1 MTDLHYRTL
10 LVEDEPTTRLF
21 LETVL
26 GSRGHDVVACGDA
39 ESAWEL
45 AQREHF
51 ALAILDMWLPGMDGA
66 ALCRR
71 LRKLPRADEMV
82 VLFVTGAE
90 RLEDVGSALDAGADD
105 YLVKPVN
112 TPNLPVRLAL
122 AERRVHFLL
131 DRKRT
136 EAGLL
141 RDALRDSITDLVNRT
156 AFYERL
162 NLTARRAEREN
173 RKAGRATQY
182 MYAVLH
188 MNLDGFGQVN
198 AELGYDA
205 GDAVLHEAARRLEE
219 CVRAGDTVARFG
231 GDEFVLL
238 LDDMRDVSDPA
249 RVVRRI
255 EQAFERPIE
264 VNGVEVRVTAC
275 MGIAL
280 SLSGGSV
287 ASLLEEARAAL
298 LRAKEQGPGSHQVHD
313 VVIHARAMARLQ
325 LESRLRRAV
334 ENHEMVLHYQPI
346 VELETGSLAGMEA
359 LVRWRDP
366 LRGFV
371 GPDEFISV
379 AEDTGT
385 ILPLGGW
392 VIREAA
398 RRLGQWTRSLP
409 GDRGLFV
416 NVNVSGRQFA
426 SPGLADEV
434 IAAVRE
440 HGLPPHALRLEITET
455 VLMTNLAD
463 TLQALGRLKEGTVG
477 VHVDDFGTGY
487 SSLAYLCRLPLDG
500 LKIDRSF
507 VSHMMDSSESLEVIR
522 AIVRLG
528 ETLGLSVTA
537 EGVETPE
544 QLACLRKLSC
554 PYAQGFLFG
563 RAAPPEDLDLL
574 LAGPAPRA

>member
-1 MTDLHYRTL
+1 MSGMQYRTL
-10 LVEDEPTTRLF
+10 LVEDESTTRLF
-21 LETVL
+21 LEAVL
-26 GSRGHDVVACGDA
+26 GSRGHDVAACGDA

-51 ALAILDMWLPGMDGA
+51 ALAILDMWLPGMDGT
-66 ALCRR
+66 ALCRK

-122 AERRVHFLL
+122 AERRVHFFL

-188 MNLDGFGQVN
+188 MNLDGFGKLN

-238 LDDMRDVSDPA
+238 LDDMKDVSDPA

-255 EQAFERPIE
+255 ENAFERPIE
-264 VNGVEVRVTAC
+264 VDGVELRLTAC

-280 SLSGGSV
+280 SLSGGSI

-325 LESRLRRAV
+325 LESRLRGAV

-346 VELETGSLAGMEA
+346 VELATGSLAGVEA
-359 LVRWRDP
+359 LVRWSDP

-385 ILPLGGW
+385 ILPLGRW

-398 RRLGQWTRSLP
+398 RKLGQWTRSLP
-409 GDRGLFV
+409 ADRSLFV

-426 SPGLADEV
+426 SPGLADQV
-434 IAAVRE
+434 IAVAGE
-440 HGLPPHALRLEITET
+440 NGLRPHALRLEITET
-455 VLMTNLAD
+455 VLMTNLED
-463 TLQALGRLKEGTVG
+463 TRRALARLKEGTVG

-507 VSHMMDSSESLEVIR
+507 VAHMMDSSENLEVIR

-537 EGVETPE
+537 EGVETAE
-544 QLACLRKLSC
+544 QLASLREMSC

-563 RAAPPEDLDLL
+563 RAVPPEDAEHLFAA
-574 LAGPAPRA
+574 LAPQA